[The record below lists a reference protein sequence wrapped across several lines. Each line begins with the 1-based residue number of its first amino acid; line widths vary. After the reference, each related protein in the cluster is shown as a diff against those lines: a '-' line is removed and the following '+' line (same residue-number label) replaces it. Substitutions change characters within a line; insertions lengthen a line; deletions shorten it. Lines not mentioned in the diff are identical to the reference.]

1 MSKTV
6 KIKPSHESQGDFV
19 IISVDQFNPLEHELI
34 EGESLPIDE
43 SEVTNDALVP
53 IEQFD
58 ELANKLVISEEQLLT
73 AKEELMA
80 FKNDVPAMKARI
92 AELQGDDTP
101 VGATNENQNPS
112 TENTGD
118 AQASGPKAPAKNN
131 KQSKDQE

>member
-6 KIKPSHESQGDFV
+6 KIKPSHESQGEFV
-19 IISVDQFNPLEHELI
+19 IISLDQFNPLEHELI

-53 IEQFD
+53 AEQFD
-58 ELANKLVISEEQLLT
+58 ELANKLVFSEEQLLT
-73 AKEELMA
+73 AKEELIA

-118 AQASGPKAPAKNN
+118 AQASGSKAAGKNS

>member
-6 KIKPSHESQGDFV
+6 KIKPSHESQGEFV
-19 IISVDQFNPLEHELI
+19 IISVEQFNPSEHELI
-34 EGESLPIDE
+34 EGESLPVDDN
-43 SEVTNDALVP
+43 EVPNDALVP
-53 IEQFD
+53 VEQFD
-58 ELANKLVISEEQLLT
+58 ELANKLIISEEQLLT

-80 FKNDVPAMKARI
+80 FKNDVSAMKARI

-118 AQASGPKAPAKNN
+118 AQASGSKAAGKNS